1 MRDGAKT
8 KLARSMRKAPTS
20 AEAKLW
26 TRLRRRQIADCR
38 FRRQH
43 PVGPFVADFA
53 CVERK
58 VIVEVDG
65 ATHSTE
71 AEWAY
76 DRKRT
81 ELLEAEGW
89 KIVRASNVEVYGN
102 LDGVLEAIRLALIE
116 R

>member
-1 MRDGAKT
+1 MREGAKT
-8 KLARSMRKAPTS
+8 KLARAMRKAPTS

-26 TRLRRRQIADCR
+26 ARLRRRQVVNCR

-71 AEWAY
+71 AEWAH
-76 DRKRT
+76 DLKRT
-81 ELLEAEGW
+81 EFLEAEGW
-89 KIVRASNVEVYGN
+89 KVVRASNAEVYEN
-102 LDGVLEAIRLALIE
+102 LEGVLEGIRLALVE